1 MFDVNELER
10 EYRGFINQLRNGKNE
25 NSIPT
30 KISEAKIEETNKNI
44 KNIVDVFDMNKFERE
59 YRGFINQL
67 RNEKNENSIPIK
79 ISEAKIVKPE
89 SINERYS
96 KIMQLRKD
104 IANGKIIKVYVGD
117 GKFVW
122 KRIK

>member
-10 EYRGFINQLRNGKNE
+10 EYRDFINQLRNG
-25 NSIPT
+25 
-30 KISEAKIEETNKNI
+30 
-44 KNIVDVFDMNKFERE
+44 
-59 YRGFINQL
+59 
-67 RNEKNENSIPIK
+67 KNENSIPIK
-79 ISEAKIVKPE
+79 ISEAKIVKPNNM
-89 SINERYS
+89 NERYS

>member
-10 EYRGFINQLRNGKNE
+10 EYRGFINQLRERKTDK
-25 NSIPT
+25 SIPI

-44 KNIVDVFDMNKFERE
+44 RNVVNMFDMNEFERE

-67 RNEKNENSIPIK
+67 RERKTDKSIPIK

-96 KIMQLRKD
+96 KIMRLRKD
-104 IANGKIIKVYVGD
+104 IANGKIVKVYVGD

-122 KRIK
+122 KRIR

>member
-10 EYRGFINQLRNGKNE
+10 EYRDFINQLRNGKNK
-25 NSIPT
+25 NSIPI
-30 KISEAKIEETNKNI
+30 KISEAKIEETIKNI
-44 KNIVDVFDMNKFERE
+44 KNVVNMFDMNEFEKE

-67 RNEKNENSIPIK
+67 RERKTDKSIPIK

-104 IANGKIIKVYVGD
+104 IANGKVIKVYVGD

>member
-10 EYRGFINQLRNGKNE
+10 EYRGFINQLRERKTDK
-25 NSIPT
+25 SIPI
-30 KISEAKIEETNKNI
+30 KISEAKIEETIKNI
-44 KNIVDVFDMNKFERE
+44 KNVVNMFDMNEFERE

-67 RNEKNENSIPIK
+67 RERKTDKSIPIK
-79 ISEAKIVKPE
+79 ISEAKIVKPNN
-89 SINERYS
+89 INERYS

>member
-1 MFDVNELER
+1 MFDINE
-10 EYRGFINQLRNGKNE
+10 
-25 NSIPT
+25 
-30 KISEAKIEETNKNI
+30 
-44 KNIVDVFDMNKFERE
+44 FEKE

-79 ISEAKIVKPE
+79 ISEAKIVKLE
-89 SINERYS
+89 STNERYS
-96 KIMQLRKD
+96 KIMRLRKD
-104 IANGKIIKVYVGD
+104 IANGKIIKGCLGD

>member
-25 NSIPT
+25 NSIPI

-44 KNIVDVFDMNKFERE
+44 KNVVDVFDINEFEKE
-59 YRGFINQL
+59 YGGFINQL
-67 RNEKNENSIPIK
+67 RERKTDKSIPIK
-79 ISEAKIVKPE
+79 ISEAKIVKLE
-89 SINERYS
+89 STNERYS
-96 KIMQLRKD
+96 KIMRLRKD
-104 IANGKIIKVYVGD
+104 IANGKIVKVYVGD

-122 KRIK
+122 KRIR

>member
-25 NSIPT
+25 NSIP
-30 KISEAKIEETNKNI
+30 
-44 KNIVDVFDMNKFERE
+44 
-59 YRGFINQL
+59 
-67 RNEKNENSIPIK
+67 IK
-79 ISEAKIVKPE
+79 ISEAKIVKPNNM
-89 SINERYS
+89 NERYS

>member
-10 EYRGFINQLRNGKNE
+10 EYRDFINQLKNEKNE
-25 NSIPT
+25 NSIPI

-44 KNIVDVFDMNKFERE
+44 KNIVDVFDMNEFERE

-67 RNEKNENSIPIK
+67 RERKTDKSIPIK
-79 ISEAKIVKPE
+79 ISEAKIVKPNN
-89 SINERYS
+89 INERYS

>member
-10 EYRGFINQLRNGKNE
+10 EYRGFINQLRERKTDK
-25 NSIPT
+25 SIPI

-44 KNIVDVFDMNKFERE
+44 KNVVDVFDINEFEKE
-59 YRGFINQL
+59 YRDFINQL

-79 ISEAKIVKPE
+79 ISEAKIEKLE
-89 SINERYS
+89 STNERYS
-96 KIMQLRKD
+96 KIMRLRKD
-104 IANGKIIKVYVGD
+104 IANGKIVKVYVGD

-122 KRIK
+122 KRIR

>member
-1 MFDVNELER
+1 M
-10 EYRGFINQLRNGKNE
+10 
-25 NSIPT
+25 
-30 KISEAKIEETNKNI
+30 
-44 KNIVDVFDMNKFERE
+44 FDMNEFERE

-67 RNEKNENSIPIK
+67 RERKTDKSIPIK
-79 ISEAKIVKPE
+79 ISEAKIVKPNNM
-89 SINERYS
+89 NERYS

>member
-10 EYRGFINQLRNGKNE
+10 EYR
-25 NSIPT
+25 
-30 KISEAKIEETNKNI
+30 
-44 KNIVDVFDMNKFERE
+44 D
-59 YRGFINQL
+59 FINQL

-79 ISEAKIVKPE
+79 ISEAKIEETIKNIKNVVNMFDMNEFEREYRGFINQLRERKTDKSIPIKISEAKIVKPNNM
-89 SINERYS
+89 NERYS

-104 IANGKIIKVYVGD
+104 IANGKIIKVYDGD

>member
-1 MFDVNELER
+1 MFDMNEFER
-10 EYRGFINQLRNGKNE
+10 EYRDFINQLRNGKNE
-25 NSIPT
+25 NSIPI

-44 KNIVDVFDMNKFERE
+44 RNVVNMFDMNEFERE

-67 RNEKNENSIPIK
+67 RERKTDKSIPIK
-79 ISEAKIVKPE
+79 ISEAKIVKPNN
-89 SINERYS
+89 INERYS

>member
-1 MFDVNELER
+1 MFDMNEFER
-10 EYRGFINQLRNGKNE
+10 EYRDFINQLRNGKNE
-25 NSIPT
+25 NSIPI
-30 KISEAKIEETNKNI
+30 KISEAKIEETIKNI
-44 KNIVDVFDMNKFERE
+44 KNVVNMFDMNEFERE

-67 RNEKNENSIPIK
+67 RERKTDKSIPIK
-79 ISEAKIVKPE
+79 ISEAKIVKPNNM
-89 SINERYS
+89 NERYS

-104 IANGKIIKVYVGD
+104 IAKKKIIKVYVGD

>member
-1 MFDVNELER
+1 MFDVNEFER

-25 NSIPT
+25 NSIPI

-44 KNIVDVFDMNKFERE
+44 RNVVNMFDMNEFERE

-67 RNEKNENSIPIK
+67 RERKTDKSIPIK

-89 SINERYS
+89 STNERYS

>member
-25 NSIPT
+25 NSIPI

-44 KNIVDVFDMNKFERE
+44 RNVVNMFDMNEFERE

-67 RNEKNENSIPIK
+67 RERKPDKSIPIK

-96 KIMQLRKD
+96 KIMRLRKD
-104 IANGKIIKVYVGD
+104 IANGKIVKVYVGD

-122 KRIK
+122 KRIR

>member
-1 MFDVNELER
+1 MFDMNEFER
-10 EYRGFINQLRNGKNE
+10 EYRDFINQLRNGKNE
-25 NSIPT
+25 NSIPI

-44 KNIVDVFDMNKFERE
+44 RNVVNMFDMNEFERE
-59 YRGFINQL
+59 YRDFINQL
-67 RNEKNENSIPIK
+67 RERKTDKSIPIK
-79 ISEAKIVKPE
+79 ISEAKIVKPNN
-89 SINERYS
+89 INERYS

>member
-10 EYRGFINQLRNGKNE
+10 EYRDFINQLRNRKNE
-25 NSIPT
+25 NSIPI
-30 KISEAKIEETNKNI
+30 KISEAKIEETIKNI
-44 KNIVDVFDMNKFERE
+44 KNVVNMFDMNEFEKE

-67 RNEKNENSIPIK
+67 RERKTDKSIPIK

-104 IANGKIIKVYVGD
+104 IANGKIIKVYFGD

>member
-10 EYRGFINQLRNGKNE
+10 EYRGFINQLRNEKNE
-25 NSIPT
+25 NSIPI

-79 ISEAKIVKPE
+79 ISEAKIVKPNN
-89 SINERYS
+89 INERYS

-104 IANGKIIKVYVGD
+104 IANGKIIKVCVGD

-122 KRIK
+122 KRIR

>member
-10 EYRGFINQLRNGKNE
+10 EYRDFINQLRNG
-25 NSIPT
+25 
-30 KISEAKIEETNKNI
+30 
-44 KNIVDVFDMNKFERE
+44 
-59 YRGFINQL
+59 
-67 RNEKNENSIPIK
+67 KNENSIPIK
-79 ISEAKIVKPE
+79 ISEAKIVKPNNM
-89 SINERYS
+89 NERYS

-104 IANGKIIKVYVGD
+104 IANGKIIKVYFGD

>member
-1 MFDVNELER
+1 MFDMNEFER

-25 NSIPT
+25 NSIP
-30 KISEAKIEETNKNI
+30 
-44 KNIVDVFDMNKFERE
+44 
-59 YRGFINQL
+59 
-67 RNEKNENSIPIK
+67 IK
-79 ISEAKIVKPE
+79 ISEAKIVKPNN
-89 SINERYS
+89 IDERYS

-104 IANGKIIKVYVGD
+104 IANGKIIKVCLGD

>member
-1 MFDVNELER
+1 MFDVNELEK
-10 EYRGFINQLRNGKNE
+10 EYR
-25 NSIPT
+25 
-30 KISEAKIEETNKNI
+30 
-44 KNIVDVFDMNKFERE
+44 D
-59 YRGFINQL
+59 FINQL
-67 RNEKNENSIPIK
+67 RNEKNENFIPIK

-89 SINERYS
+89 SINEKYS

-122 KRIK
+122 KRIR

>member
-10 EYRGFINQLRNGKNE
+10 EYR
-25 NSIPT
+25 
-30 KISEAKIEETNKNI
+30 
-44 KNIVDVFDMNKFERE
+44 D
-59 YRGFINQL
+59 FINQL

-89 SINERYS
+89 SMNERYS
-96 KIMQLRKD
+96 KIMRLRKD
-104 IANGKIIKVYVGD
+104 IANGKIVKVYVGD

-122 KRIK
+122 KRIR

>member
-25 NSIPT
+25 NSIPI
-30 KISEAKIEETNKNI
+30 KISGAKIEETIKNI
-44 KNIVDVFDMNKFERE
+44 KNVVNMFDMNEFERE

-67 RNEKNENSIPIK
+67 RERKTDKSIPIK
-79 ISEAKIVKPE
+79 ISEAKIVKPNN
-89 SINERYS
+89 INERYS

-122 KRIK
+122 KRIR

>member
-25 NSIPT
+25 NSIPI
-30 KISEAKIEETNKNI
+30 KISEAKIEETIKNI
-44 KNIVDVFDMNKFERE
+44 KNVVNMFDMNEFERE

-67 RNEKNENSIPIK
+67 RERKTDKSIPIK
-79 ISEAKIVKPE
+79 ISEAKIVKPNN
-89 SINERYS
+89 INERYS

>member
-10 EYRGFINQLRNGKNE
+10 EYRDFINQLRNGKNE
-25 NSIPT
+25 NSIPI
-30 KISEAKIEETNKNI
+30 KISEAKIEETIKNI
-44 KNIVDVFDMNKFERE
+44 KNIVNMFDMNEFERE

-67 RNEKNENSIPIK
+67 RERKTDKSIPIK
-79 ISEAKIVKPE
+79 ISEAKIVKPNN
-89 SINERYS
+89 INERYS

>member
-10 EYRGFINQLRNGKNE
+10 EYRGFINQLRERKTDK
-25 NSIPT
+25 SIPI

-44 KNIVDVFDMNKFERE
+44 KNVVDVFDMNEFEKE

-67 RNEKNENSIPIK
+67 RERKTDKSIPIK
-79 ISEAKIVKPE
+79 ISEAKIVKPNN
-89 SINERYS
+89 INERYS

>member
-1 MFDVNELER
+1 MVQGDEIMNNNEQDNNLVISTEQNNDAVKPITT
-10 EYRGFINQLRNGKNE
+10 EEE
-25 NSIPT
+25 NT
-30 KISEAKIEETNKNI
+30 
-44 KNIVDVFDMNKFERE
+44 IVR
-59 YRGFINQL
+59 
-67 RNEKNENSIPIK
+67 
-79 ISEAKIVKPE
+79 ATKPE

-122 KRIK
+122 KRIR

>member
-10 EYRGFINQLRNGKNE
+10 EYRDFINQLRNEKNE
-25 NSIPT
+25 NSIPI

-44 KNIVDVFDMNKFERE
+44 KNIVDVFDMNEFERE

-67 RNEKNENSIPIK
+67 RERKTDKSIPIK
-79 ISEAKIVKPE
+79 ISEAKIEKLE
-89 SINERYS
+89 STNERYS
-96 KIMQLRKD
+96 KIMRLRKD
-104 IANGKIIKVYVGD
+104 IANGKIVKVYVGD

-122 KRIK
+122 KRIR